1 VKKYETLKLEVIA
14 VDADILLAS
23 NVADSAYVT
32 YDPSFDPFGFLQD
45 DGE

>member
-1 VKKYETLKLEVIA
+1 MKKYETLKLEVIA

-32 YDPSFDPFGFLQD
+32 YDPNFDPFGFLGD
-45 DGE
+45 ENE